1 MTFSQNSDLQIDL
14 VYEAICQCL
23 VDGTRPQLFENFGKQ
38 QWADFVKIVGVNGV
52 APLLYRSLKTGHAQI
67 PDEVW
72 AFLQKSNYRELARSV
87 IFQETLTRLLKA
99 FDEEAIPVMVLKGSA
114 LGKHVYPAAHL
125 RPMSDID
132 LLVHEEDLSKASAM
146 LERLDYQQ
154 SRFEQLSPGPA
165 EVAPHHI
172 HFEKGGGMQ
181 VPVELHWRLIYGREE
196 NLAED
201 MRWFW
206 QQVEPFSPDFKHAV
220 VLNRQA
226 NLLYLPAH
234 LITHHNGQQ
243 LRLIWLYDLVLLLEQ
258 PADLNWAEVLAA
270 ARNLKWEYALL
281 KTIQQVGDVFKITPP
296 VGLLQALNEPLE
308 VRLSQLEEGRLRL
321 PDTRSAQAITLLLEL
336 DWPGRLRFLW
346 GVMFPKP
353 EFVLIEF
360 HSEDKLKL
368 PWFYFLRW
376 ARQLRDLTQTAVK
389 MLFQRKS

>member
-1 MTFSQNSDLQIDL
+1 MTFSQNSDLHINL
-14 VYEAICQCL
+14 VYKAISQCL
-23 VDGTRPQLFENFGKQ
+23 AGSVQPQIFENFGQ
-38 QWADFVKIVGVNGV
+38 EEWGEFVKTVGANGV
-52 APLLYRSLKTGHAQI
+52 APLVYRSLKTRHTLI
-67 PDEVW
+67 PGDVW
-72 AFLQKSNYRELARSV
+72 EFLQKSNYRELARSV
-87 IFQETLTRLLKA
+87 IFQETLTRLLKE
-99 FDEEAIPVMVLKGSA
+99 FDKEAIPVVVMKGSA

-132 LLVHEEDLSKASAM
+132 LLVHEEDLPKASAV

-154 SRFEQLSPGPA
+154 SRYEQFSPGPA
-165 EVAPHHI
+165 EAAPHHI
-172 HFEKGGGMQ
+172 QFLPNNGMQ
-181 VPVELHWRLIYGREE
+181 FPVELHWRLIYGREE

-206 QQVEPFSPDFKHAV
+206 QQVEPYSPDFRQAV

-243 LRLIWLYDLVLLLEQ
+243 LRLIWLYDLALLLDQ
-258 PADLNWAEVLAA
+258 PAELNWVEVLAA

-281 KTIQQVGDVFKITPP
+281 KTIKQVGEVFAITPP

-308 VRLSQLEEGRLRL
+308 ARLSQLEEGRLRL

-346 GVMFPKP
+346 GVVFPKP
-353 EFVLIEF
+353 EFVLLEF
-360 HSEDKLKL
+360 RSQDKLKL
-368 PWFYFLRW
+368 PWFYLSRW
-376 ARQLRDLTQTAVK
+376 ARQLSDLTQTAAK
-389 MLFQRKS
+389 MLFQRKA